1 MDNVGQVE
9 RAEQKQIRIGSKASA
24 YKQRMSGAEQT
35 HLRAASEHY
44 HVLRNTSL
52 QTAGAVDLK
61 VVANFIEI

>member
-1 MDNVGQVE
+1 
-9 RAEQKQIRIGSKASA
+9 
-24 YKQRMSGAEQT
+24 MSGAEQT
-35 HLRAASEHY
+35 QLRAASEHY